1 MFRSIM
7 KKNSNLE
14 FLRISKLLRKSGLD
28 SDEANELT
36 ERIGNMPSSNII
48 AEIRS
53 NTQLRDSIL

>member
-1 MFRSIM
+1 M
-7 KKNSNLE
+7 KRNSNLE

>member
-1 MFRSIM
+1 M

-53 NTQLRDSIL
+53 YTQLRESIL